1 MAKKGKN
8 TYDMRHCS
16 KKTARLMGSFSGNI
30 STGHRG
36 DHLKQRGDNLMNTWN
51 RQGRLF
57 GLVAS
62 IILVVLLSACGSSG
76 PTTTTTTTNGTT
88 TTTTQLKIM
97 VGGLSKQIY
106 LPNKLTQQL
115 GYFQQE
121 GLDVT
126 LIDEASGQSSENEVL
141 AGQVDAGSGSYNH
154 TIELQAAGKQ
164 MQAVVLLNIAPGEAE
179 IVSAKAA
186 SQIHSVADLKG
197 KNLGVTELGS
207 GTQTLTTALLHSAG
221 ISKDQVH
228 FVPVGAGDTFIA
240 ALQQG
245 KIDAGMTTEPTIS
258 RILSSG
264 VGKVLVDLRS
274 PQSTQTA
281 LGGPYPFIC
290 LFMLNSY
297 VNSHKDVV
305 QKLVNAYVKTLKWM
319 QSHTAAQIADMM
331 PADYYAG
338 NKALYV
344 TALQN
349 QMAIFSPDGLMPA
362 GAPQSV
368 LNVENASNLIPQG
381 KQIDLS
387 LTYTNEFA
395 SKAS

>member
-1 MAKKGKN
+1 MN
-8 TYDMRHCS
+8 
-16 KKTARLMGSFSGNI
+16 AR
-30 STGHRG
+30 
-36 DHLKQRGDNLMNTWN
+36 K
-51 RQGRLF
+51 RQLWM
-57 GLVAS
+57 VAG
-62 IILVVLLSACGSSG
+62 IILVLILSACGSSTSG
-76 PTTTTTTTNGTT
+76 GGSSSSGSGKTA
-88 TTTTQLKIM
+88 LKIM

-106 LPNKLTQQL
+106 LPNELTQRL
-115 GYFQQE
+115 GYFSAQS
-121 GLDVT
+121 LDVT

-141 AGQVDAGSGSYNH
+141 AGQVEAGSGSYNH
-154 TIELQAAGKQ
+154 TIELQAAGKN
-164 MQAVVLLNIAPGEAE
+164 MEAVVLLNIAPGEAE

-186 SQIHSVADLKG
+186 SHIHSVSDLKG
-197 KNLGVTELGS
+197 KYLGVTELGS
-207 GTQTLTTALLHSAG
+207 GTQTLTTALLHNAG
-221 ISKDQVH
+221 ITPEQVH

-274 PQSTQTA
+274 PQSTQAA

-290 LFMLNSY
+290 LFMNNSY
-297 VNSHKDVV
+297 VSSHQDVV
-305 QKLVNAYVKTLKWM
+305 QKLVNAYVKTLRWM
-319 QSHTAAQIADMM
+319 HTHTAEQIADQM

-368 LNVENASNLIPQG
+368 LSTEYQSNLVP
-381 KQIDLS
+381 KSKPIDL
-387 LTYTNEFA
+387 TTTFTNQFA
-395 SKAS
+395 AKATG

>member
-1 MAKKGKN
+1 MN
-8 TYDMRHCS
+8 
-16 KKTARLMGSFSGNI
+16 AR
-30 STGHRG
+30 
-36 DHLKQRGDNLMNTWN
+36 K
-51 RQGRLF
+51 RQLWM
-57 GLVAS
+57 VAG
-62 IILVVLLSACGSSG
+62 IILVLILSACGSSTSG
-76 PTTTTTTTNGTT
+76 GSGSSSGSGKTA
-88 TTTTQLKIM
+88 LKIM

-106 LPNKLTQQL
+106 LPNELTQRL
-115 GYFQQE
+115 GYFSAQ

-154 TIELQAAGKQ
+154 TIELQAAGKN
-164 MQAVVLLNIAPGEAE
+164 MEAVVLLNIAPGEAE

-186 SQIHSVADLKG
+186 SQIHSVSDLKG
-197 KNLGVTELGS
+197 KYLGVTELGS
-207 GTQTLTTALLHSAG
+207 GTQTLTTALLHNAG
-221 ISKDQVH
+221 ITPDQVH

-258 RILSSG
+258 RIVSSG

-274 PQSTQTA
+274 PQSTQAA

-290 LFMLNSY
+290 LFMNNSY
-297 VNSHKDVV
+297 VSSHQDVV

-319 QSHTAAQIADMM
+319 HTHTAEQIADQM

-368 LNVENASNLIPQG
+368 LSTEYQSNLVP
-381 KQIDLS
+381 KSKPIDL
-387 LTYTNEFA
+387 TTTFTNQFA
-395 SKAS
+395 AKATG

>member
-1 MAKKGKN
+1 MN
-8 TYDMRHCS
+8 VLSH
-16 KKTARLMGSFSGNI
+16 
-30 STGHRG
+30 
-36 DHLKQRGDNLMNTWN
+36 QR
-51 RQGRLF
+51 RSF
-57 GLVAS
+57 GLVGG
-62 IILVVLLSACGSSG
+62 IILILLLAACGSSG
-76 PTTTTTTTNGTT
+76 PSTTTTTVNGTT
-88 TTTTQLKIM
+88 TTMTQLKIM

-106 LPNKLTQQL
+106 LPNELTQQL
-115 GYFQQE
+115 GYFRQE

-154 TIELQAAGKQ
+154 TIELQAQGKQ
-164 MQAVVLLNIAPGEAE
+164 MEAVVLLNVAPGEAE

-207 GTQTLTTALLHSAG
+207 GTQTLTTALLHKAG
-221 ISKDQVH
+221 ISASQVH

-258 RILSSG
+258 RILSTG
-264 VGKVLVDLRS
+264 AGKVLVDLRS
-274 PQSTQTA
+274 PQSTQAA
-281 LGGPYPFIC
+281 LGSTYPFIS
-290 LFMLNSY
+290 LFMQNSY
-297 VNSHKDVV
+297 VDAHKDVV
-305 QKLVNAYVKTLKWM
+305 QKLVNAYVKTLKWI
-319 QSHTAAQIADMM
+319 QTHTAEEIADKM

-338 NKALYV
+338 NKTLYV

-349 QMAIFSPDGLMPA
+349 QKAIYSPDGMMPSD
-362 GAPQSV
+362 APQSV
-368 LNVENASNLIPQG
+368 LNIEYESNLIPQG
-381 KQIDLS
+381 KQINLS
-387 LTYTNEFA
+387 LTYTNEFV

>member
-1 MAKKGKN
+1 MA
-8 TYDMRHCS
+8 S
-16 KKTARLMGSFSGNI
+16 VGSTS

-36 DHLKQRGDNLMNTWN
+36 DQLKQRGDNLMNTWN
-51 RQGRLF
+51 RQYRLF
-57 GLVAS
+57 GLVIS
-62 IILVVLLSACGSSG
+62 IIFVLLLSACGSSG
-76 PTTTTTTTNGTT
+76 PTTTTTTANGTT
-88 TTTTQLKIM
+88 TTITQLKIM

-106 LPNKLTQQL
+106 LPNMLTQQL
-115 GYFQQE
+115 GYFKQE

-164 MQAVVLLNIAPGEAE
+164 MEAVGLLDVAPGEAE
-179 IVSAKAA
+179 IVSAKEAG
-186 SQIHSVADLKG
+186 QIHSVKDLKG

-207 GTQTLTTALLHSAG
+207 GTQTLTTALLHNAG
-221 ISKDQVH
+221 IAPDQVH

-258 RILSSG
+258 RLLSTG

-274 PQSTQTA
+274 PQTTQAA
-281 LGGPYPFIC
+281 LGGPYPFIS
-290 LFMLNSY
+290 LFMNNSY

-319 QSHTAAQIADMM
+319 QTHTAAEIADKM

-349 QMAIFSPDGLMPA
+349 QVAIFSPDGLMPA

-368 LNVENASNLIPQG
+368 LNIEYQSNLVPQG
-381 KQIDLS
+381 KQINLS
-387 LTYTNEFA
+387 LTYTNEFV

>member
-1 MAKKGKN
+1 
-8 TYDMRHCS
+8 
-16 KKTARLMGSFSGNI
+16 
-30 STGHRG
+30 
-36 DHLKQRGDNLMNTWN
+36 MNSWN
-51 RQGRLF
+51 RQSRQFSLIIG
-57 GLVAS
+57 
-62 IILVVLLSACGSSG
+62 IILVLLLSACGGSG
-76 PTTTTTTTNGTT
+76 STTTTTTANGTT
-88 TTTTQLKIM
+88 TTVTHLKIM

-106 LPNKLTQQL
+106 LPNELTQQL
-115 GYFQQE
+115 GYFQQQ

-164 MQAVVLLNIAPGEAE
+164 MEAVVLLNVAPGEAE
-179 IVSAKAA
+179 IVSAKEAG
-186 SQIHSVADLKG
+186 QIHSVKDLKG

-207 GTQTLTTALLHSAG
+207 GTQTLTTALLHNAG
-221 ISKDQVH
+221 ISADQVH

-258 RILSSG
+258 RLISTG
-264 VGKVLVDLRS
+264 VGKVLVDLRT
-274 PQSTQTA
+274 PQSTQAA
-281 LGGPYPFIC
+281 LGGPYPFIS
-290 LFMLNSY
+290 LFMNNSY
-297 VNSHKDVV
+297 VSSHKDVV
-305 QKLVNAYVKTLKWM
+305 QKIVNAYVKTLKWM
-319 QSHTAAQIADMM
+319 HTHTAAEIADKM
-331 PADYYAG
+331 PADFYAG

-349 QMAIFSPDGLMPA
+349 QMAIFSPDGLMPD

-368 LNVENASNLIPQG
+368 LNTEYQSKLIPQG
-381 KQIDLS
+381 KTIDLS
-387 LTYTNEFA
+387 TTYTNEFA

>member
-1 MAKKGKN
+1 MN
-8 TYDMRHCS
+8 
-16 KKTARLMGSFSGNI
+16 AR
-30 STGHRG
+30 
-36 DHLKQRGDNLMNTWN
+36 N
-51 RQGRLF
+51 RQLWM
-57 GLVAS
+57 VAG
-62 IILVVLLSACGSSG
+62 IILVLILSACGSSTG
-76 PTTTTTTTNGTT
+76 GSGSSSGSGNIA
-88 TTTTQLKIM
+88 LKIM

-106 LPNKLTQQL
+106 LPNELTQRL
-115 GYFQQE
+115 GYFAAQ

-141 AGQVDAGSGSYNH
+141 AGQVDGGSGSYNH
-154 TIELQAAGKQ
+154 TIELQAAGKN
-164 MQAVVLLNIAPGEAE
+164 MEAVVLLNIAPGEAE

-186 SQIHSVADLKG
+186 SQIHSVSDLKG

-207 GTQTLTTALLHSAG
+207 GTQTLTTALLHKVG
-221 ISKDQVH
+221 ITADQVH
-228 FVPVGAGDTFIA
+228 FIPVGAGDTFIA

-258 RILSSG
+258 RIVSSG

-274 PQSTQTA
+274 PQSTQAA

-290 LFMLNSY
+290 LFMNNSY
-297 VNSHKDVV
+297 VSSHQNVV

-319 QSHTAAQIADMM
+319 HTHTAEQIADQM

-368 LNVENASNLIPQG
+368 LSTEYQSNLVP
-381 KQIDLS
+381 KSKPIDL
-387 LTYTNEFA
+387 TTTFTNQFA
-395 SKAS
+395 AKANG

>member
-1 MAKKGKN
+1 MNAKK
-8 TYDMRHCS
+8 
-16 KKTARLMGSFSGNI
+16 
-30 STGHRG
+30 
-36 DHLKQRGDNLMNTWN
+36 
-51 RQGRLF
+51 RQLWI
-57 GLVAS
+57 VAG
-62 IILVVLLSACGSSG
+62 IILVLILSACGSSTSG
-76 PTTTTTTTNGTT
+76 GGSSSSGGGKTA
-88 TTTTQLKIM
+88 LKIM

-106 LPNKLTQQL
+106 LPNELTQRL
-115 GYFQQE
+115 GYFAAQ

-141 AGQVDAGSGSYNH
+141 AGQVEAGSGSYNH
-154 TIELQAAGKQ
+154 TIELQAAGKN
-164 MQAVVLLNIAPGEAE
+164 MEAVVLLNVAPGEAE

-186 SQIHSVADLKG
+186 SQIHSVSDLKG

-207 GTQTLTTALLHSAG
+207 GTQTLTTALLHKVG
-221 ISKDQVH
+221 ITTDQVH

-274 PQSTQTA
+274 PQSTQAA
-281 LGGPYPFIC
+281 LRGPYPFIC
-290 LFMLNSY
+290 LFMNNSY
-297 VNSHKDVV
+297 VSSHQDVV

-319 QSHTAAQIADMM
+319 HTHTAEQIADQM

-368 LNVENASNLIPQG
+368 LGTEYQSNLVP
-381 KQIDLS
+381 KSKPIDL
-387 LTYTNEFA
+387 TTTFTNQFA
-395 SKAS
+395 SKATG